1 MIVINLSKVNVLV
14 IVRIE
19 CSVVCRGGSRTALTG
34 AVTMEQAGSAVGAG
48 SARPSS
54 PVVILLSQRVGKP
67 HPYKTCHFGSPF
79 STLEYPFIYVTDQG
93 ISINLWVCKL
103 SCHSGC
109 CKMYFTISAVF
120 LHEQGCM

>member
-19 CSVVCRGGSRTALTG
+19 CSVVGRGGSRTALTG

-54 PVVILLSQRVGKP
+54 PVVILLSQR
-67 HPYKTCHFGSPF
+67 
-79 STLEYPFIYVTDQG
+79 
-93 ISINLWVCKL
+93 
-103 SCHSGC
+103 
-109 CKMYFTISAVF
+109 
-120 LHEQGCM
+120 